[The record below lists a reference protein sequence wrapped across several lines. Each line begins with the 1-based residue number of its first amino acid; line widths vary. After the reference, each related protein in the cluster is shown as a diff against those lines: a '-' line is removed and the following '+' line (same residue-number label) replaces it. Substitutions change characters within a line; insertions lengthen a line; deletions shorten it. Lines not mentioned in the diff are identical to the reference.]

1 MRSGRIDPLG
11 RLQLFLYQM
20 RIGYTDIPFD
30 PNFFYLRAIIV
41 GYWDI
46 NDR

>member
-30 PNFFYLRAIIV
+30 PIFLPQGHYSRLP
-41 GYWDI
+41 GY
-46 NDR
+46 